1 MVQSRVLIKQRRLP
15 LIISLSL
22 TLGLWGLLSAT
33 AHALPGQSVEEAITW
48 IQANTTLRPRPGEK
62 LMVRKSGSA
71 AQRFI
76 FEASLYPPGNV
87 APGTKAGGQI
97 RSERFQLFDMQNGVT
112 QARLEESLRVIYGL
126 DILHDYSQ
134 AEPIY
139 TYPTT
144 DDIQTAIVEGKP
156 LLDAL
161 QGEVRRGTRY
171 AYWMEIAQDASG
183 KAYAGRI
190 TVFLLEDLEKLV
202 AEVRLR

>member
-1 MVQSRVLIKQRRLP
+1 
-15 LIISLSL
+15 
-22 TLGLWGLLSAT
+22 
-33 AHALPGQSVEEAITW
+33 
-48 IQANTTLRPRPGEK
+48 
-62 LMVRKSGSA
+62 
-71 AQRFI
+71 
-76 FEASLYPPGNV
+76 
-87 APGTKAGGQI
+87 
-97 RSERFQLFDMQNGVT
+97 
-112 QARLEESLRVIYGL
+112 VIYGL